1 MLSPKKIETDFAI
14 KKIDIGITGEY
25 ICLLN
30 WRDARILQVHSGE
43 RIEVYPSDAP
53 SRGIVCVLNVL
64 EKNADDGIEGEVE
77 LKTQEIGLYTNAF
90 ERLNLDEGE
99 RVSVK
104 PLTRPASFDAVKE
117 KFENGTRMT
126 DEQYMATIQ
135 DIVDNK
141 YPSSLTTYFVLACAV
156 HQPDDEE
163 TASLTRAL
171 VQTGQVLKFD
181 APIVADKHCIGGI
194 PGNRTTPIVVAIMT
208 SIGVPIP
215 NTFTRSITSPAGT
228 ADTLE
233 TYLNVKLT
241 LPQMQRMVEK
251 VGGCLVWGGAI
262 DMAPA
267 DDIIIRVE
275 HPLDIDSESQMI
287 ASILA
292 KKIAAGN
299 THLLLDIPMGPQAKV
314 KTREAAEHLKGRFEN
329 VSQKLGLNT
338 KVVITD
344 GSAPVGDGIG
354 PLLEMVDIL
363 KVLREE
369 ADAPVD
375 LRERSLF
382 LAGQL
387 MEFIGKAE
395 PGEGYERAK
404 EILERGDALRAF
416 EEIRKFQGAVEMAP
430 LSETFVE
437 IKARMDGTITGF
449 HNRTIVKAAK
459 MAGAPLDPTAGVYL
473 EKHVGETVMKGETLY
488 RIYSSSPTRLE
499 TARTFVE
506 EQGGGMEIGMP
517 AGTKTEVHLTIDTPR
532 SLVA

>member
-1 MLSPKKIETDFAI
+1 MHASGLRLRPLG
-14 KKIDIGITGEY
+14 IDTQQEHVVY
-25 ICLLN
+25 MR
-30 WRDARILQVHSGE
+30 RDCHVCRSEGFQARTRLEVTLRE
-43 RIEVYPSDAP
+43 RRLIAT
-53 SRGIVCVLNVL
+53 LNVVDSDL
-64 EKNADDGIEGEVE
+64 LAPGEAGLSTRAWQALGAAGNDTVGVAHAPTLDSLSALRSKIYGHRLDAEALDAIIGDVAAGRYADTH
-77 LKTQEIGLYTNAF
+77 LAAF
-90 ERLNLDEGE
+90 L
-99 RVSVK
+99 S
-104 PLTRPASFDAVKE
+104 
-117 KFENGTRMT
+117 
-126 DEQYMATIQ
+126 
-135 DIVDNK
+135 
-141 YPSSLTTYFVLACAV
+141 ACAGGRMDLQETIDLTGAMV
-156 HQPDDEE
+156 HAGDRLDWGR
-163 TASLTRAL
+163 TR
-171 VQTGQVLKFD
+171 
-181 APIVADKHCIGGI
+181 VADKHCVGGL

-208 SIGVPIP
+208 SLGVPIP

-314 KTREAAEHLKGRFEN
+314 KTREAAEHLKSRFEN
-329 VSQKLGLNT
+329 VSEKLGLKT

-369 ADAPVD
+369 ADAPAD

-387 MEFIGKAE
+387 MEFIGKADA
-395 PGEGYERAK
+395 GEGYERAK

-416 EEIRKFQGAVEMAP
+416 EEIRKYQGAVEMAP

-437 IKARMDGTITGF
+437 IKARTDGTITGF

-473 EKHVGETVMKGETLY
+473 EKHVGDTVMQGENLY

-499 TARTFVE
+499 TARAFVE
-506 EQGGGMEIGMP
+506 DQGGGMEIGATSGP
-517 AGTKTEVHLTIDTPR
+517 KNEVHLTIDTPR